1 MALAWKAGWVNSPRG
16 FESPYLRGWIRGF
29 EIERHRTCAV
39 PFAFPRVASVNAPT
53 LEDSIL
59 IDAPVE
65 TVWSLVSDVCR
76 MPDWSPQVDSTRLR
90 DGFENVALGAQFT
103 NRNSAGDLVWTTHA
117 EVVRF
122 EPERE
127 IAFRVEE
134 NWVIWS
140 FTLVAQDGGT
150 LLTQRRDAPDG
161 ISDLSLELTNGF
173 MGGVEVFTDSMRAGM
188 RETLTKIKEQAEA

>member
-1 MALAWKAGWVNSPRG
+1 M
-16 FESPYLRGWIRGF
+16 
-29 EIERHRTCAV
+29 
-39 PFAFPRVASVNAPT
+39 NAPT
-53 LEDSIL
+53 LEDSVH

-65 TVWSLVSDVCR
+65 IVWSLVSDVCR
-76 MPDWSPQVDSTRLR
+76 MPEWSPQVDSTRLR
-90 DGFENVALGAQFT
+90 AGFESVGLGAQFT
-103 NRNSAGDLVWTTHA
+103 NRNSIGDLVWTTHA

-122 EPERE
+122 DPARE

-140 FTLVAQDGGT
+140 FVTAEDGTGT

-173 MGGVEVFTDSMRAGM
+173 MGGVEVFTESMQAGM
-188 RETLTKIKEQAEA
+188 LETLEKVKAQAEA